1 MLESKKASNTWKKR
15 IEEPP
20 HRKSQRNINIAQ
32 HAYLLYLYI
41 VTRRSLI

>member
-20 HRKSQRNINIAQ
+20 HRKSQHQ
-32 HAYLLYLYI
+32 HRTACVPIYYTYILLL
-41 VTRRSLI
+41 VVV